1 MGLFK
6 PTTIDKECDKAAR
19 ILKGFVGTLPCH
31 LSSQH
36 LADHVADKGKIP
48 QDVIANAKGIAIF
61 SGFRAAMY
69 LAGNGGSGVVS
80 ARLADGSWSP
90 PSAFSVRTGGVG
102 LAYGVDVYDCIC
114 VLNTQAAVDAY
125 MKSEVQLGAAVSL
138 AAGPIG
144 GDWTMA
150 EVKPVWTYTK
160 SRGIYGGL
168 TVDGTVIKERKD
180 ANAEFYHSKVTAEQI
195 LTGAVGEGKWPAGGE
210 RLSELLKASEGH
222 IANGKVLADITNEP
236 TPGDLKE

>member
-1 MGLFK
+1 
-6 PTTIDKECDKAAR
+6 
-19 ILKGFVGTLPCH
+19 
-31 LSSQH
+31 
-36 LADHVADKGKIP
+36 
-48 QDVIANAKGIAIF
+48 
-61 SGFRAAMY
+61 MY

-80 ARLADGSWSP
+80 ARLSDGSWSP

-144 GDWTMA
+144 GDWTMQ

-160 SRGIYGGL
+160 SRGVYGGL
-168 TVDGTVIKERKD
+168 TVDGTVIKERRD
-180 ANAEFYHSKVTAEQI
+180 ANAEFYNAKVSAADI
-195 LTGAVGEGKWPAGGE
+195 LTGQAGQGEWPAGGS
-210 RLSELLKASEGH
+210 RLLELLKAAQG
-222 IANGKVLADITNEP
+222 ATADVKVLADITNEP

>member
-1 MGLFK
+1 M
-6 PTTIDKECDKAAR
+6 
-19 ILKGFVGTLPCH
+19 
-31 LSSQH
+31 
-36 LADHVADKGKIP
+36 
-48 QDVIANAKGIAIF
+48 IAKAKGIAIF

-125 MKSEVQLGAAVSL
+125 MKSEVQLGAGISL

-144 GDWTMA
+144 KDWSMQ

-160 SRGIYGGL
+160 SRGLYGGV
-168 TVDGTVIKERKD
+168 TVDGTVIKERRD
-180 ANAEFYHSKVTAEQI
+180 ANADFYKAKVSAQDI
-195 LTGAVGEGKWPAGGE
+195 LTGGVGSGQWPNGGD
-210 RLSELLKASEGH
+210 RLLQLLKASQGDS
-222 IANGKVLADITNEP
+222 ADLKVLADIANEP
-236 TPGDLKE
+236 TPGDLKA